1 MKKPLF
7 ERAMAYKKICQ
18 IISDTAKKK
27 KIQILKLL
35 KDKKIYIKELDDSL
49 LRNY

>member
-18 IISDTAKKK
+18 IISDTAKK